1 MADAKRLK
9 NSAEEDDDESELEK
23 FPRAML
29 AEIIARV
36 AEDSLE
42 GLAFVKQWYFFL
54 TC

>member
-9 NSAEEDDDESELEK
+9 NSVEKDDDESELEK
-23 FPRAML
+23 LPPSML
-29 AEIIARV
+29 SEIIARV

-42 GLAFVKQWYFFL
+42 GLASVKQWYFFL